1 MTGIIQWKRLLLSV
15 EKEQGARKNLY
26 NIAQSEVQ
34 QLLRNK
40 KVGGK
45 RYKVFFSNIEITLS
59 KQRTENNSNIVNN
72 LPTNEIPKVNAN
84 K

>member
-34 QLLRNK
+34 QLLKNK

-45 RYKVFFSNIEITLS
+45 RYKVFFFLILKSLS
-59 KQRTENNSNIVNN
+59 QNREQRIIAI
-72 LPTNEIPKVNAN
+72 LLIIYQRMKFPK
-84 K
+84 